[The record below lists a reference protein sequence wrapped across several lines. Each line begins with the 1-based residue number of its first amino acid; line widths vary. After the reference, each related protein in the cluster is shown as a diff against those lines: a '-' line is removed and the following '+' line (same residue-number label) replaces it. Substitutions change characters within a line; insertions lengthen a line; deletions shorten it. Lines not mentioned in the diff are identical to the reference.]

1 MRKFL
6 ALALLAL
13 IAWAVPASA
22 ATLWTKQ
29 VKWALYGPTS
39 GEVGTTADT
48 TTMVGATQT
57 VDTTAVIENYIDW
70 PATLNSSPGQ
80 SGEIIIMAV
89 DLVST
94 TSTVT
99 SWDSTFVAVDFKLPG
114 SGKWVEGVLV
124 GNYSS
129 GGGSGAHYVM
139 KADPKNAAGSVHFPW
154 LAGWDFRLR
163 IRTDGN
169 TAALLPAAECYVTYL
184 HR

>member
-29 VKWALYGPTS
+29 AKWALYGPTS
-39 GEVGTTADT
+39 GEAGTTADT
-48 TTMVGATQT
+48 TFLNGATQV
-57 VDTTAVIENYIDW
+57 VDTTEVIENYIDW

-80 SGEIIIMAV
+80 SGEIPFMAV

-94 TSTVT
+94 TGTVI

-114 SGKWVEGVLV
+114 SGKWVEGPII

-129 GGGSGAHYVM
+129 GGGSGVHCVL
-139 KADPKNAAGSVHFPW
+139 KADPKNAAGTQHFPW

-169 TAALLPAAECYVTYL
+169 TAARLAGVECYVTYL